1 MTERPEPRPSAPT
14 APTEPVPPA
23 ASAAPAGPSGP
34 AGPTVTTEAAP
45 RRPWYRHVWVPVV
58 GALVLVLLAFG
69 SGFVAGQATSLFRVA
84 TVASGDGPAWGD
96 GDRGDRS
103 GMPGG
108 RDGGPG
114 WHDGGLPGQH
124 GDTDTDS
131 DTDTDTE

>member
-14 APTEPVPPA
+14 APTEPLPPA
-23 ASAAPAGPSGP
+23 ASPAAAPPSV
-34 AGPTVTTEAAP
+34 ATAADAAP

-84 TVASGDGPAWGD
+84 TVASGDGPPWGD
-96 GDRGDRS
+96 ADERG
-103 GMPGG
+103 PGW

-114 WHDGGLPGQH
+114 EHGGGMPGQPGQPGMPGQRG
-124 GDTDTDS
+124 GD
-131 DTDTDTE
+131 DTE